1 MMMAGAHHIL
11 PPKFPPTTRQ
21 SPLPRNLPRPASASA
36 SASTSPTAALTAP
49 APLVSAATI
58 QDDDRTAAFWDY
70 QFLFVSQRKETTEP
84 ILLRVVDGAIPVDFP
99 SGRYYLIGP
108 GLFRDDHG
116 STVHP
121 LDGHGYLRAFEF
133 DGEDKGVRFM
143 AKYVRTEAQLEE
155 HDPVRDQWRFSYRGP
170 FSVLKAGKKLG
181 NVKVMKNV
189 ANTTVVKWGNKLL
202 CLWEGGDP
210 YEIDPLTLDTVGKFE
225 VINSR
230 DTMAFP
236 GHSPRV
242 SNPLDLAAA
251 MLKPILFG
259 VFKMPARRMLSHYK
273 MDAEKQRLL
282 VLSCNA
288 EDMLLPRS
296 HFTFYEYDSSFHL
309 IQKKEYVV
317 PDHLMIHDWAF
328 TDSHYI
334 MFGNRIRLDVLGS
347 MGAVLGLSPMISAL
361 SVNPGKPTS
370 PVYLLPRSSSHDE
383 GTAHRDWRQPIELPS
398 QLWLLHFGNAFQREG
413 SSRDGVEIKFL
424 ATAASYRWLDFP
436 SLFGYDWRSG
446 KLDPTT
452 MNETRGEQ
460 GHLPHLVQAS
470 ISIDSEG
477 CCSECYVEPLNKFTK
492 VADFPVI
499 NPEYSGRKNRYIYAA
514 TSSGS
519 HQGLP
524 HFPFDSVVK
533 LDISEGTTHVWSTS
547 RRRFIGEPVFVPRGR
562 SREDDGYIIL
572 VEYAVE
578 IQRCYLVILDA
589 QKIGGGEGDELMTRL
604 EVPKHFNFPFGFHG
618 FWDSTTTTTC

>member
-1 MMMAGAHHIL
+1 
-11 PPKFPPTTRQ
+11 
-21 SPLPRNLPRPASASA
+21 
-36 SASTSPTAALTAP
+36 
-49 APLVSAATI
+49 
-58 QDDDRTAAFWDY
+58 
-70 QFLFVSQRKETTEP
+70 
-84 ILLRVVDGAIPVDFP
+84 
-99 SGRYYLIGP
+99 
-108 GLFRDDHG
+108 
-116 STVHP
+116 
-121 LDGHGYLRAFEF
+121 
-133 DGEDKGVRFM
+133 
-143 AKYVRTEAQLEE
+143 
-155 HDPVRDQWRFSYRGP
+155 
-170 FSVLKAGKKLG
+170 
-181 NVKVMKNV
+181 
-189 ANTTVVKWGNKLL
+189 
-202 CLWEGGDP
+202 
-210 YEIDPLTLDTVGKFE
+210 
-225 VINSR
+225 
-230 DTMAFP
+230 MAFP

-436 SLFGYDWRSG
+436 SCYDWRSG